1 MRKTISQEALERALR
16 LRDLSD
22 PAQGPHAMQ
31 LILSAIVSA
40 LEHEWRCEVQ
50 WHRASPIVTI
60 ADNYDALGYPP
71 DGAARDERYTRYV
84 TEDTLLRTQ
93 TSAMIPSILR
103 GLTSTDVLLVCP
115 GLVYRRDCIDRLHTG
130 EPHQVDLWVLSPE
143 PRSLSRMA
151 EVVVKA
157 ALPGRRWRTL
167 PATHPYTLE
176 GRQLDVRDEETWVEI
191 GECGLA
197 HPEVLRAQGVRGLHG
212 LAMGLGLD
220 RLVMLRKRIP
230 DIRLLRTSHQLLDLT
245 PWRPE
250 SKMPGVVRDLS
261 LAVEPTTDLSP
272 EALGDR
278 ARDALGDA
286 ASLVESLELLS
297 VTPGTELPGVAL
309 ERIGMRPGQLNVL
322 VRLTLRAMDR
332 SLTHPECN
340 ELRDEVYAALHEG
353 GAISRRER
361 ESDVRGSG
369 GSAPSA

>member
-1 MRKTISQEALERALR
+1 MRKTISSEALERALNI
-16 LRDLSD
+16 RDLSD
-22 PAQGPHAMQ
+22 PDQGPHAMQ
-31 LILSAIVSA
+31 LILSSIVSA
-40 LEHEWRCEVQ
+40 LEREWSCEVQ

-60 ADNYDALGYPP
+60 ADNYDALRYPA

-84 TEDTLLRTQ
+84 TQDTLLRTQ
-93 TSAMIPSILR
+93 TSAMIPPILR
-103 GLTSTDVLLVCP
+103 ALTSRDVLLVCP

-130 EPHQVDLWVLSPE
+130 EPHQADLWMLSPE
-143 PRSLSRMA
+143 PRSLPRMI
-151 EVVVKA
+151 ELVVKA
-157 ALPGRRWRTL
+157 ALPGRRWRAI

-176 GRQLDVRDEETWVEI
+176 GRQIDVRDEASWVEI

-197 HPEVLRAQGVRGLHG
+197 NPALELQGLHG

-230 DIRLLRTSHQLLDLT
+230 DIRLLRSPSEQLKDLT
-245 PWRPE
+245 AWKQE

-278 ARDALGDA
+278 ARDALDERA
-286 ASLVESLELLS
+286 ELVESLEILS
-297 VTPGTELPGVAL
+297 VTPSADLADVAL

-332 SLTHPECN
+332 SLTHSECN
-340 ELRDEVYAALHEG
+340 DVRAEVYAALHEG
-353 GAISRRER
+353 ARWVWAGRQRLN
-361 ESDVRGSG
+361 VR
-369 GSAPSA
+369 